1 MPSCRLQM
9 EIWDRLI
16 VAKAFRSIKIKN
28 EFAPRVM
35 LRSGQLD
42 AVSYRLLMPLS
53 SVDIIDPIGQYF
65 ISERKIVESVT
76 EERVI
81 DALRKVQ
88 DPELHRDIV
97 SLGMVKNLAV
107 AQGNVRFTVE
117 LTTPACPLRET
128 IENDCRKALSG
139 IAGVGSLEI
148 NFGAQV
154 RGSKAGAGQTDLLPT
169 VKNVVLVAAGKGGV
183 GKSTV
188 AANLAVA
195 LKMHGAATGLLDA
208 DIYGPSVPMIMGVKG
223 EPNKIEIDG
232 AHKIQPALA
241 HGVPVMS
248 IGFFLDPDQAVIW
261 RGPMLGKA
269 LHQLMADVHWGEL
282 DYLVVDMPPGTGDVQ
297 ITFSQQLKVSGALL
311 VATPQNVALA
321 DVVRAKS
328 MFDKVN
334 IPILGIVENMSYF
347 VCDGCG
353 KKHEIFSR
361 GGARR
366 AAERF
371 NIPYL
376 GEIPITP
383 ALREGGDN
391 GVPSLVQ
398 DPRSEVSKCF
408 LEIAAKLAG
417 QLSIA
422 SEQAKKTQSL
432 KIVSS

>member
-1 MPSCRLQM
+1 
-9 EIWDRLI
+9 
-16 VAKAFRSIKIKN
+16 
-28 EFAPRVM
+28 
-35 LRSGQLD
+35 
-42 AVSYRLLMPLS
+42 
-53 SVDIIDPIGQYF
+53 
-65 ISERKIVESVT
+65 VENLT
-76 EERVI
+76 EERI
-81 DALRKVQ
+81 LDALRRVQ

-97 SLGMVKNLAV
+97 SLGMVKNLAISDGKV
-107 AQGNVRFTVE
+107 SFTVE

-128 IENDCRKALSG
+128 IENDCKQALGQVPG
-139 IAGVGSLEI
+139 INGLAIS
-148 NFGAQV
+148 FGAQV

-195 LKMHGAATGLLDA
+195 LKMHGATAGLLDA
-208 DIYGPSVPMIMGVKG
+208 DIYGPSVPIIMGVKG
-223 EPNKIEIDG
+223 EPKKIEVDG
-232 AHKIQPALA
+232 GQKIAPALA
-241 HGVPVMS
+241 HGIPVMS
-248 IGFFLDPDQAVIW
+248 IGFFLDPEQAVIW

-269 LHQLMADVHWGEL
+269 LHQLMADVHWGDL

-311 VATPQNVALA
+311 VATPQAVALA

-328 MFDKVN
+328 MFDKVM
-334 IPILGIVENMSYF
+334 IPIVGIVENMSYF

-353 KKHEIFSR
+353 KQHEIFSR
-361 GGARR
+361 GGAQR

-371 NIPYL
+371 QIPYL

-383 ALREGGDN
+383 ALRAGGDA
-391 GVPSLVQ
+391 GVPILIQ
-398 DPRSEVSKCF
+398 DPNSPVSKIF

-422 SEQAKKTQSL
+422 SERARGGRGPT
-432 KIVSS
+432 IITT

>member
-1 MPSCRLQM
+1 MNVTGVTHEQVLQ
-9 EIWDRLI
+9 
-16 VAKAFRSIKIKN
+16 
-28 EFAPRVM
+28 
-35 LRSGQLD
+35 
-42 AVSYRLLMPLS
+42 
-53 SVDIIDPIGQYF
+53 
-65 ISERKIVESVT
+65 
-76 EERVI
+76 
-81 DALRKVQ
+81 ALRKVQ

-97 SLGMVKNLAV
+97 SLGMVKDLAV
-107 AQGNVRFTVE
+107 SNGNVAFTVE

-128 IENDCRKALSG
+128 IETDCKRALAEIKG
-139 IAGVGSLEI
+139 ISDVRI

-154 RGSKAGAGQTDLLPT
+154 RGSKAGAGQTDLLPS

-208 DIYGPSVPMIMGVKG
+208 DIYGPSIPMIMGAKG
-223 EPNKIEIDG
+223 EPGKVETPAGIKIAPTI
-232 AHKIQPALA
+232 A
-241 HGVPVMS
+241 HGLPVMS

-269 LHQLMADVHWGEL
+269 LHQLMADVHWGDL

-311 VATPQNVALA
+311 VATPQAVALA
-321 DVVRAKS
+321 DVIRAKS
-328 MFDKVN
+328 MFDKVM
-334 IPILGIVENMSYF
+334 IPIVGIVENMSYF
-347 VCDGCG
+347 ICDGCG
-353 KKHEIFSR
+353 KRHEIFSR
-361 GGARR
+361 GGAQR

-376 GEIPITP
+376 GEIPIAP
-383 ALREGGDN
+383 SLREGGDQ
-391 GVPSLVQ
+391 GLPALVQ
-398 DPRSEVSKCF
+398 DPRSPVSKSF
-408 LEIAAKLAG
+408 LEIAGRLAG

-422 SEQAKKTQSL
+422 SERVERSRGL

>member
-1 MPSCRLQM
+1 MFLVGRNP
-9 EIWDRLI
+9 
-16 VAKAFRSIKIKN
+16 
-28 EFAPRVM
+28 
-35 LRSGQLD
+35 
-42 AVSYRLLMPLS
+42 
-53 SVDIIDPIGQYF
+53 
-65 ISERKIVESVT
+65 VENLT
-76 EERVI
+76 EQRILE
-81 DALRKVQ
+81 ALRNVQ

-107 AQGNVRFTVE
+107 DRGQVKFTVE

-128 IENDCRKALSG
+128 IERDCKQALGQVPGISG
-139 IAGVGSLEI
+139 LEI
-148 NFGAQV
+148 SFGAQV

-195 LKMHGAATGLLDA
+195 LQLHGAATGLLDA
-208 DIYGPSVPMIMGVKG
+208 DIYGPSVPILMGIKG
-223 EPNKIEIDG
+223 EPRKIEVNG
-232 AHKIQPALA
+232 GYKIEPSMA

-269 LHQLMADVHWGEL
+269 LHQLMADVHWGDL

-311 VATPQNVALA
+311 VATPQDVALA
-321 DVVRAKS
+321 DVIRAKS
-328 MFDKVN
+328 MFDKVM
-334 IPILGIVENMSYF
+334 IPIVGIVENMSYF
-347 VCDGCG
+347 ICDGCG

-361 GGARR
+361 GGAQR

-371 NIPYL
+371 QIPYL

-383 ALREGGDN
+383 ALREGGDK
-391 GVPSLVQ
+391 GVPILIQ
-398 DPRSEVSKCF
+398 DPKSEVSKSF
-408 LEIAAKLAG
+408 FEIAAKLAG

-422 SEQAKKTQSL
+422 SERAKGGRGPA
-432 KIVSS
+432 IVTT

>member
-1 MPSCRLQM
+1 MN
-9 EIWDRLI
+9 I
-16 VAKAFRSIKIKN
+16 VTQEHI
-28 EFAPRVM
+28 
-35 LRSGQLD
+35 LD
-42 AVSYRLLMPLS
+42 ALK
-53 SVDIIDPIGQYF
+53 Q
-65 ISERKIVESVT
+65 
-76 EERVI
+76 
-81 DALRKVQ
+81 VQ

-97 SLGMVKNLAV
+97 SLGMVKDLAV
-107 AQGNVRFTVE
+107 TNGNVAFTVE

-128 IENDCRKALSG
+128 IEGDCKRVLAG
-139 IAGVGSLEI
+139 IPGITGLEI
-148 NFGAQV
+148 SFGAQV

-195 LKMHGAATGLLDA
+195 LKMHGATAGLLDA
-208 DIYGPSVPMIMGVKG
+208 DIYGPSIPILMGAQG
-223 EPNKIEIDG
+223 EPKKVEIDG
-232 AHKIQPALA
+232 AYKIAPTIA

-248 IGFFLDPDQAVIW
+248 IGFFLEADQAVIW

-269 LHQLMADVHWGEL
+269 LHQLMADVHWGDL

-311 VATPQNVALA
+311 VATPQEVALA

-328 MFDKVN
+328 MFDKVM
-334 IPILGIVENMSYF
+334 IPIVGIVENMSYF

-361 GGARR
+361 GGAQR

-371 NIPYL
+371 GVPYL

-383 ALREGGDN
+383 ALREGGDK
-391 GVPSLVQ
+391 GVPILIQNPKS
-398 DPRSEVSKCF
+398 DVSKSF

-422 SEQAKKTQSL
+422 SERARHTQGL
-432 KIVSS
+432 KIIST

>member
-1 MPSCRLQM
+1 M
-9 EIWDRLI
+9 
-16 VAKAFRSIKIKN
+16 
-28 EFAPRVM
+28 
-35 LRSGQLD
+35 
-42 AVSYRLLMPLS
+42 
-53 SVDIIDPIGQYF
+53 VDLVGH
-65 ISERKIVESVT
+65 SWLVKGMIVEAIK
-76 EERVI
+76 EEQVI
-81 DALRKVQ
+81 EALKQVQ

-107 AQGNVRFTVE
+107 SNGKVAFTVE
-117 LTTPACPLRET
+117 LTTPACPLRES
-128 IENDCRKALSG
+128 IETDCRKALATVPGVSG
-139 IAGVGSLEI
+139 VEI
-148 NFGAQV
+148 SFGAQV

-169 VKNVVLVAAGKGGV
+169 VKNIILVAAGKGGV

-208 DIYGPSVPMIMGVKG
+208 DIYGPSVPIIMGVKG
-223 EPNKIEIDG
+223 EPNKVEVDG
-232 AHKIQPALA
+232 TYKIAPTVA

-248 IGFFLDPDQAVIW
+248 IGFFLDTDQAVIW

-311 VATPQNVALA
+311 VATPQDVALA
-321 DVVRAKS
+321 DVIRAKS
-328 MFDKVN
+328 MFDKVM
-334 IPILGIVENMSYF
+334 IPIVGIVENMSYF
-347 VCDGCG
+347 ICDGCG

-371 NIPYL
+371 QIPYL

-383 ALREGGDN
+383 ALREGGDK
-391 GVPSLVQ
+391 GVPILVQ
-398 DPRSEVSKCF
+398 EPKSEVSKSF

-422 SEQAKKTQSL
+422 SERAQAARGL
-432 KIVSS
+432 KIVST

>member
-1 MPSCRLQM
+1 M
-9 EIWDRLI
+9 ENL
-16 VAKAFRSIKIKN
+16 
-28 EFAPRVM
+28 
-35 LRSGQLD
+35 
-42 AVSYRLLMPLS
+42 
-53 SVDIIDPIGQYF
+53 
-65 ISERKIVESVT
+65 T
-76 EERVI
+76 EERI
-81 DALRKVQ
+81 LEALRKVE

-97 SLGMVKNLAV
+97 SLGMVKNLTV
-107 AQGNVRFTVE
+107 GNGKVSFTVE

-128 IENDCRKALSG
+128 IDNDCKKALG
-139 IAGVGSLEI
+139 EIAGIDALQI

-208 DIYGPSVPMIMGVKG
+208 DIYGPSVPIIMGVKG
-223 EPNKIEIDG
+223 EPKKIEVDG
-232 AHKIQPALA
+232 GQKIAPAMA
-241 HGVPVMS
+241 HGIPVMS
-248 IGFFLDPDQAVIW
+248 IGFFLDADQAVIW

-269 LHQLMADVHWGEL
+269 LHQLMADVHWGDL

-311 VATPQNVALA
+311 VATPQAVALA

-328 MFDKVN
+328 MFDKVM
-334 IPILGIVENMSYF
+334 IPIVGIVENMSYF
-347 VCDGCG
+347 ICDGCG
-353 KKHEIFSR
+353 KEHDIFSR
-361 GGARR
+361 GGAQR

-371 NIPYL
+371 QIPYL
-376 GEIPITP
+376 GDIPITM

-391 GVPSLVQ
+391 GVPILIQ
-398 DPRSEVSKCF
+398 DPKSPVSKRF

-417 QLSIA
+417 QLSIV
-422 SEQAKKTQSL
+422 SERAQKAQGL
-432 KIVSS
+432 RIVSS

>member
-1 MPSCRLQM
+1 M
-9 EIWDRLI
+9 ENL
-16 VAKAFRSIKIKN
+16 
-28 EFAPRVM
+28 
-35 LRSGQLD
+35 
-42 AVSYRLLMPLS
+42 
-53 SVDIIDPIGQYF
+53 
-65 ISERKIVESVT
+65 T
-76 EERVI
+76 EERI
-81 DALRKVQ
+81 LDALRRVQ

-97 SLGMVKNLAV
+97 SLGMVKNLAIADGKV
-107 AQGNVRFTVE
+107 SFTVE

-128 IENDCRKALSG
+128 IENDCKQALG
-139 IAGVGSLEI
+139 QVPGVNGLAIS
-148 NFGAQV
+148 FGAQV

-195 LKMHGAATGLLDA
+195 LKMHGATAGLLDA
-208 DIYGPSVPMIMGVKG
+208 DIYGPSVPIIMGVKG
-223 EPNKIEIDG
+223 EPKKIEVDG
-232 AHKIQPALA
+232 GQKIAPALA
-241 HGVPVMS
+241 HGIPVMS
-248 IGFFLDPDQAVIW
+248 IGFFLDPEQAVIW

-311 VATPQNVALA
+311 VATPQAVALA

-328 MFDKVN
+328 MFDKVM
-334 IPILGIVENMSYF
+334 IPIVGIVENMSYF

-353 KKHEIFSR
+353 KQHEIFSR
-361 GGARR
+361 GGAQR

-371 NIPYL
+371 QIPYL

-383 ALREGGDN
+383 ALREGGDA
-391 GVPSLVQ
+391 GVPILIQ
-398 DPRSEVSKCF
+398 DPKSEVSKRF

-422 SEQAKKTQSL
+422 SERAKKAQGL

>member
-1 MPSCRLQM
+1 
-9 EIWDRLI
+9 
-16 VAKAFRSIKIKN
+16 
-28 EFAPRVM
+28 M

-65 ISERKIVESVT
+65 VSERKIVESVT

-128 IENDCRKALSG
+128 IENDCRKALAG
-139 IAGVGSLEI
+139 IGGVGSLEI

-334 IPILGIVENMSYF
+334 IPILGIIENMSYF

>member
-1 MPSCRLQM
+1 M
-9 EIWDRLI
+9 EHL
-16 VAKAFRSIKIKN
+16 
-28 EFAPRVM
+28 
-35 LRSGQLD
+35 
-42 AVSYRLLMPLS
+42 
-53 SVDIIDPIGQYF
+53 
-65 ISERKIVESVT
+65 T
-76 EERVI
+76 EERI
-81 DALRKVQ
+81 LDALRGVQ

-107 AQGNVRFTVE
+107 DHGQVKFTVE

-128 IENDCRKALSG
+128 IEHDCKQALAQVPG
-139 IAGVGSLEI
+139 IGGLEI
-148 NFGAQV
+148 SFGAQV

-195 LKMHGAATGLLDA
+195 LKLHGAATGLLDA

-223 EPNKIEIDG
+223 EPKKIEVDG
-232 AHKIQPALA
+232 GQKIAPALA

-261 RGPMLGKA
+261 RGPMLSKA

-311 VATPQNVALA
+311 VATPQAVALA

-328 MFDKVN
+328 MFDKVM
-334 IPILGIVENMSYF
+334 IPIVGIVENMSYF
-347 VCDGCG
+347 ICDGCG
-353 KKHEIFSR
+353 KEHDIFSR
-361 GGARR
+361 GGAQR

-371 NIPYL
+371 QIPYL

-391 GVPSLVQ
+391 GVPILIQ
-398 DPRSEVSKCF
+398 DPKSPVSKIF

-422 SEQAKKTQSL
+422 SERARKGGPAIITT
-432 KIVSS
+432 

>member
-1 MPSCRLQM
+1 M
-9 EIWDRLI
+9 ESATPEKVL
-16 VAKAFRSIKIKN
+16 A
-28 EFAPRVM
+28 
-35 LRSGQLD
+35 
-42 AVSYRLLMPLS
+42 
-53 SVDIIDPIGQYF
+53 
-65 ISERKIVESVT
+65 
-76 EERVI
+76 
-81 DALRKVQ
+81 ALRTVQ

-97 SLGMVKNLAV
+97 SLGMVKDLAV
-107 AQGNVRFTVE
+107 NNGNVAFTVE
-117 LTTPACPLRET
+117 LTTPACPLRES
-128 IENDCRKALSG
+128 IEGDCKKALAEISG
-139 IAGVGSLEI
+139 ISRVDIA
-148 NFGAQV
+148 FGAQV

-195 LKMHGAATGLLDA
+195 LKLHGAATGLLDA
-208 DIYGPSVPMIMGVKG
+208 DIYGPSVPIIMGVRG
-223 EPNKIEIDG
+223 EPQKIEVDG
-232 AHKIQPALA
+232 AYKIAPTLA

-248 IGFFLDPDQAVIW
+248 IGFFLDADQAVIW

-269 LHQLMADVHWGEL
+269 LHQLMADVHWGDL

-311 VATPQNVALA
+311 VATPQEVALA
-321 DVVRAKS
+321 DVIRAKT
-328 MFDKVN
+328 MFDKVM
-334 IPILGIVENMSYF
+334 IPIVGIVENMSYF
-347 VCDGCG
+347 ICDGCG

-361 GGARR
+361 GGAQR

-383 ALREGGDN
+383 ALREGGDK
-391 GVPSLVQ
+391 GVPILVQ
-398 DPRSEVSKCF
+398 DPKSEVSKIF

-422 SEQAKKTQSL
+422 SERARRMQGL

>member
-1 MPSCRLQM
+1 VNALNQ
-9 EIWDRLI
+9 D
-16 VAKAFRSIKIKN
+16 
-28 EFAPRVM
+28 
-35 LRSGQLD
+35 Q
-42 AVSYRLLMPLS
+42 
-53 SVDIIDPIGQYF
+53 
-65 ISERKIVESVT
+65 IVE
-76 EERVI
+76 
-81 DALRKVQ
+81 ALRHVQ

-97 SLGMVKNLAV
+97 SLGMVKELAV
-107 AQGNVRFTVE
+107 ADGKVSFTVE

-128 IENDCRKALSG
+128 IETDCKKALASIPG
-139 IAGVGSLEI
+139 ITKLEI

-169 VKNVVLVAAGKGGV
+169 VKNVVLVAAGKAGV

-208 DIYGPSVPMIMGVKG
+208 DIYGPSVPILMGVKG
-223 EPNKIEIDG
+223 EPRKIEVDG
-232 AHKIQPALA
+232 VQKIEPTFA

-248 IGFFLDPDQAVIW
+248 IGFFLDSEQAVIW

-311 VATPQNVALA
+311 VATPQQVALA

-328 MFDKVN
+328 MFDKVM
-334 IPILGIVENMSYF
+334 IPIVGIIENMSYF
-347 VCDGCG
+347 ICDGCG
-353 KKHEIFSR
+353 KQHDIFSR
-361 GGARR
+361 GGAQR

-371 NIPYL
+371 KIPYL

-383 ALREGGDN
+383 ALREGGDA
-391 GVPSLVQ
+391 GVPILIQ
-398 DPRSEVSKCF
+398 DPNSEVSKCF

-422 SEQAKKTQSL
+422 SERANRTQGL

>member
-1 MPSCRLQM
+1 LETATQ
-9 EIWDRLI
+9 EKVL
-16 VAKAFRSIKIKN
+16 
-28 EFAPRVM
+28 
-35 LRSGQLD
+35 G
-42 AVSYRLLMPLS
+42 
-53 SVDIIDPIGQYF
+53 
-65 ISERKIVESVT
+65 
-76 EERVI
+76 
-81 DALRKVQ
+81 ALRTVQ

-97 SLGMVKNLAV
+97 SLGMVKELNINN
-107 AQGNVRFTVE
+107 GNVRFTVE
-117 LTTPACPLRET
+117 LTTPACPLRES
-128 IENDCRKALSG
+128 IETDCKKALAAVPG
-139 IAGVGSLEI
+139 INQVEI
-148 NFGAQV
+148 AFGAQV

-195 LKMHGAATGLLDA
+195 LKLHGASAGLLDA
-208 DIYGPSVPMIMGVKG
+208 DIYGPSVPILMGVKG
-223 EPNKIEIDG
+223 EPQKVEIDG
-232 AHKIQPALA
+232 AYKIAPTLA

-269 LHQLMADVHWGEL
+269 LHQLMADVHWGDL

-311 VATPQNVALA
+311 VATPQEVALA
-321 DVVRAKS
+321 DVIRAKN
-328 MFDKVN
+328 MFDKVM
-334 IPILGIVENMSYF
+334 IPIVGIIENMSYF

-361 GGARR
+361 GGAQR

-383 ALREGGDN
+383 ALREGGDK
-391 GVPSLVQ
+391 GVPILIQ
-398 DPRSEVSKCF
+398 DPNCEVSKSF
-408 LEIAAKLAG
+408 LQIAAKLAG

-422 SEQAKKTQSL
+422 SERARRQGPTIITTS
-432 KIVSS
+432 

>member
-1 MPSCRLQM
+1 
-9 EIWDRLI
+9 
-16 VAKAFRSIKIKN
+16 
-28 EFAPRVM
+28 
-35 LRSGQLD
+35 
-42 AVSYRLLMPLS
+42 
-53 SVDIIDPIGQYF
+53 
-65 ISERKIVESVT
+65 VENLT
-76 EERVI
+76 EERI
-81 DALRKVQ
+81 LDALRRVQ

-97 SLGMVKNLAV
+97 SLGMVKNLAISDGKV
-107 AQGNVRFTVE
+107 SFTVE

-128 IENDCRKALSG
+128 IENDCKQALGQVPG
-139 IAGVGSLEI
+139 INGLAIS
-148 NFGAQV
+148 FGARV

-195 LKMHGAATGLLDA
+195 LKMHGATAGLLDA
-208 DIYGPSVPMIMGVKG
+208 DIYGPSVPIIMGVKG
-223 EPNKIEIDG
+223 EPKKIEVDG
-232 AHKIQPALA
+232 GQKIAPALA
-241 HGVPVMS
+241 HGIPVMS
-248 IGFFLDPDQAVIW
+248 IGFFLDPEQAVIW

-269 LHQLMADVHWGEL
+269 LHQLMADVHWGDL

-311 VATPQNVALA
+311 VATPQAVALA

-328 MFDKVN
+328 MFDKVM
-334 IPILGIVENMSYF
+334 IPIVGIVENMSYF

-353 KKHEIFSR
+353 KQHEIFSR
-361 GGARR
+361 GGAQR

-371 NIPYL
+371 QIPYL

-383 ALREGGDN
+383 ALRAGGDA
-391 GVPSLVQ
+391 GVPILIQ
-398 DPRSEVSKCF
+398 DPNSPVSKIF

-422 SEQAKKTQSL
+422 SERARGGRGPT
-432 KIVSS
+432 IITT

>member
-1 MPSCRLQM
+1 VEELTEARILQ
-9 EIWDRLI
+9 
-16 VAKAFRSIKIKN
+16 A
-28 EFAPRVM
+28 
-35 LRSGQLD
+35 
-42 AVSYRLLMPLS
+42 LS
-53 SVDIIDPIGQYF
+53 
-65 ISERKIVESVT
+65 T
-76 EERVI
+76 
-81 DALRKVQ
+81 VQ

-97 SLGMVKNLAV
+97 SLGMVKELAV
-107 AQGNVRFTVE
+107 DHGKVSFMVE

-128 IENDCRKALSG
+128 IETDCKKALNQISG
-139 IAGVGSLEI
+139 ITGLEI
-148 NFGAQV
+148 RFGAQV

-223 EPNKIEIDG
+223 EPKKIEVDG
-232 AHKIQPALA
+232 GQKIAPALA

-311 VATPQNVALA
+311 VATPQAVALA

-328 MFDKVN
+328 MFDKVM
-334 IPILGIVENMSYF
+334 IPIVGIVENMSYF

-353 KKHEIFSR
+353 KEHEIFSR
-361 GGARR
+361 GGAQR

-371 NIPYL
+371 QIPYL

-391 GVPSLVQ
+391 GVPVLIQ
-398 DPRSEVSKCF
+398 DPKSPVSKIF

-417 QLSIA
+417 QLSIV
-422 SEQAKKTQSL
+422 SERAQKTQGL

>member
-1 MPSCRLQM
+1 VEELTEARILQ
-9 EIWDRLI
+9 
-16 VAKAFRSIKIKN
+16 A
-28 EFAPRVM
+28 
-35 LRSGQLD
+35 
-42 AVSYRLLMPLS
+42 LS
-53 SVDIIDPIGQYF
+53 
-65 ISERKIVESVT
+65 T
-76 EERVI
+76 
-81 DALRKVQ
+81 VQ

-97 SLGMVKNLAV
+97 SLGMVKELAV
-107 AQGNVRFTVE
+107 DHGKVSFMVE

-128 IENDCRKALSG
+128 IETDCKKALNQISG
-139 IAGVGSLEI
+139 ITGLEI
-148 NFGAQV
+148 RFGAQV

-223 EPNKIEIDG
+223 EPKKIDVDG
-232 AHKIQPALA
+232 GQKIAPALA

-311 VATPQNVALA
+311 VATPQAVALA

-328 MFDKVN
+328 MFDKVM
-334 IPILGIVENMSYF
+334 IPIVGIVENMSYF

-353 KKHEIFSR
+353 KEHEIFSR
-361 GGARR
+361 GGAQR

-371 NIPYL
+371 QIPYL

-391 GVPSLVQ
+391 GVPVLIQ
-398 DPRSEVSKCF
+398 DPKSPVSKIF

-417 QLSIA
+417 QLSIV
-422 SEQAKKTQSL
+422 SERAQKTQGL